1 MTMEETYRKISESEE
16 LRNRYTGITDAGA
29 LEELLEELGCRES
42 AGEFMKYVKIKSEGE
57 IPDADV
63 ENVAGGANGKRPPLP
78 PLEWG
83 KV

>member
-1 MTMEETYRKISESEE
+1 MTMEETYRKIPESEE

-63 ENVAGGANGKRPPLP
+63 GKCGRRSQ
-78 PLEWG
+78 W
-83 KV
+83 KASTTSAS